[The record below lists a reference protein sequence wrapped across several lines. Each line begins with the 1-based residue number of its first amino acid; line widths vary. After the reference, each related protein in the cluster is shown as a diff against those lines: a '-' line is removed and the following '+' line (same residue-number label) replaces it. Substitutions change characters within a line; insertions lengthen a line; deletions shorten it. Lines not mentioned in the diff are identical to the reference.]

1 MLFRTFAVHITL
13 GIAMRVLPFAFAL
26 LAISAALLSACD
38 VKLGYFEKDRAAAL
52 SSMEKLHALYN
63 EGKNDQL
70 YDLGS
75 PALQQAITLEQ
86 FKASIA
92 NTRVQ
97 AGRQITSKLI
107 ASSCFPNEVRLVYH
121 SQFEAGLFTESVM
134 WAIPGDTARLV
145 MYQISPGHIPT
156 DKQAQKGCPT

>member
-1 MLFRTFAVHITL
+1 MRMFPFVIAV
-13 GIAMRVLPFAFAL
+13 
-26 LAISAALLSACD
+26 LAISSALLTACD

-52 SSMEKLHALYN
+52 SATEKLHALYN
-63 EGKNDQL
+63 DGKNDQL

-92 NTRVQ
+92 NTRTQ
-97 AGRQITSKLI
+97 AGKQITSKLI

-121 SQFEAGLFTESVM
+121 AQFEAGPFTESVM
-134 WAIPGDTARLV
+134 WAIPGDKARLV

-156 DKQAQKGCPT
+156 DKTAQKGCPT